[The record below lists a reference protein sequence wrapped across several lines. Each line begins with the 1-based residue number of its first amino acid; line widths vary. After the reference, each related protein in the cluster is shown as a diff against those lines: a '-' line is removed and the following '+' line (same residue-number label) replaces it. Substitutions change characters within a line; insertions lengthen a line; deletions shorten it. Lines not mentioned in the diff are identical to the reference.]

1 MVQGYFWSTAW
12 VYESSFTGTCI
23 YISFTYHLGLLVCHV
38 RTELSSC
45 DGNHMVCQVE
55 NIYYS
60 DLSQK
65 SLLTLSNNGLSFR
78 IPGDYSRPSHAKTL
92 INGGFPGGTSGKE
105 PSCQCR
111 RHKRLRF
118 DPSSERSHGGGHDNP
133 LQDSCQENP
142 MDRETWQARERTVAQ
157 SWTWLKKLSTH

>member
-12 VYESSFTGTCI
+12 VCESSFTGTCI

-111 RHKRLRF
+111 RHKRCGFNPWVGKILWRRAWQPTPVF
-118 DPSSERSHGGGHDNP
+118 LPAESPGQRSLAGYSPEG
-133 LQDSCQENP
+133 C
-142 MDRETWQARERTVAQ
+142 
-157 SWTWLKKLSTH
+157 KKPAMADAT